1 MARPFDP
8 FLYLVTDRKL
18 AGARGLAGIVR
29 EAIAGGV
36 TLVQLREKSLPHA
49 TFVKEACALAEICHT
64 QGVPLII
71 NDDIDVAIEAG
82 ADGVHLGQSDAS
94 PEEARARLGPEAI
107 IGLSIENAAQA
118 CAAATLDIGY
128 LAASPVFATPTK
140 TDTARPLGLDGLR
153 TLRRC
158 CDKPLVAIGGIN
170 LSNALTVLQAGAD
183 GIAVVSAIMA
193 AADPRQTARDFVA
206 LRSQLGA

>member
-36 TLVQLREKSLPHA
+36 TLVQLREKSSPHT
-49 TFVKEACALAEICHT
+49 TFVNEARALAEVCHA
-64 QGVPLII
+64 QDVPLII
-71 NDDIDVAIEAG
+71 NDDIDVALEAG

-107 IGLSIENAAQA
+107 IGLSVENATQA
-118 CAAATLDIGY
+118 RTAALDIAY

-158 CDKPLVAIGGIN
+158 CDKPLVAIGGID

-193 AADPRQTARDFVA
+193 AADPRQTARDFAA

>member
-1 MARPFDP
+1 MMARPFDP

-36 TLVQLREKSLPHA
+36 TLVQLREKSSPHT
-49 TFVKEACALAEICHT
+49 TFVNEARALAEVCHA
-64 QGVPLII
+64 QDVPLII
-71 NDDIDVAIEAG
+71 NDDIDVALEAG

-107 IGLSIENAAQA
+107 IGLSVENATQA
-118 CAAATLDIGY
+118 RTAALDIAY

-158 CDKPLVAIGGIN
+158 CDKPLVAIGGID

-193 AADPRQTARDFVA
+193 AADPRQTARDFAA